1 MFNPK
6 PINDEIMRVN
16 GDREE
21 IGNWSKGTGPQI
33 MHPVSAHTKWLAH
46 EKYGQKVKPY
56 EL

>member
-1 MFNPK
+1 
-6 PINDEIMRVN
+6 MRVN

-21 IGNWSKGTGPQI
+21 IGNWSTGEGPQI
-33 MHPVSAHTKWLAH
+33 MHPASSHMKWLAH